1 MSSSA
6 WLLWTNIN
14 YFSKVSHYRFSIA
27 WSRLLPDGT
36 KTSLNPAG
44 VRYYNNLINEL
55 VANGITPMVTL
66 YHWDLPQA
74 LQEFG
79 GFENDTIVDF
89 FNDYAR
95 ICFENFG
102 DRVSKCRWEFS
113 CLVRIYVVSTCL
125 LL

>member
-1 MSSSA
+1 
-6 WLLWTNIN
+6 
-14 YFSKVSHYRFSIA
+14 VSHYRFSIA

-79 GFENDTIVDF
+79 GFENDTIVDY

-102 DRVSKCRWEFS
+102 DRVSKSGWKFS
-113 CLVRIYVVSTCL
+113 CLVTLYPL
-125 LL
+125 AH